1 MTNNSTLTSSL
12 ILSLKNPILILTLI
26 YGSASMGIFTSFTFY
41 YFQNYLQDKI
51 VYFFIM
57 YCGIVIANLIG
68 FLIGFNISK
77 RYIRMLIY
85 LSCLVQVISFPV
97 ILLVYLVNIQVTV
110 LLLIIFGFFD
120 ALIGLYLIPRANRVQ
135 SYDNRLRHNI
145 KLWGFLYL
153 GMSAF
158 AILFIIYIPLA
169 FLFGSITTLFGSIGL
184 IFLIRDD
191 KNKYLEYKRE
201 PIKEVFRSD
210 YLSYLVLFSM
220 YFMFFFSVISILA
233 LQSPFL
239 ETFSN
244 KSLVIFLLPLLIVNA
259 LAPLVIWYKV
269 NKRFPLRSI
278 FNLTY
283 VVGSISLIL
292 MYNNPDFLI
301 YAYALEL
308 WTWSVF
314 QIYIFVN
321 IGDTYPGL
329 RNIQPIN
336 FWWLMLAISV
346 GLGILLPLL
355 IPNNSVLI
363 SFMLV
368 SMLLSIALFAFL
380 KTFKQPYKIYLLLI
394 QSKDGQNILEK
405 SFFNFELNTDF
416 LSGVFNAV
424 NVLFKESFKSSTN
437 FLRSI
442 EYENKTLIL
451 SESELFY
458 CIAIAD
464 HYDNLLRKSLLE
476 ISNLFEVS
484 YYNRIK
490 QLTKSDESMNHFKLN
505 VSDLP
510 VILQQ
515 KIFSLES
522 A

>member
-1 MTNNSTLTSSL
+1 
-12 ILSLKNPILILTLI
+12 
-26 YGSASMGIFTSFTFY
+26 
-41 YFQNYLQDKI
+41 
-51 VYFFIM
+51 
-57 YCGIVIANLIG
+57 
-68 FLIGFNISK
+68 
-77 RYIRMLIY
+77 
-85 LSCLVQVISFPV
+85 
-97 ILLVYLVNIQVTV
+97 
-110 LLLIIFGFFD
+110 
-120 ALIGLYLIPRANRVQ
+120 
-135 SYDNRLRHNI
+135 
-145 KLWGFLYL
+145 
-153 GMSAF
+153 
-158 AILFIIYIPLA
+158 
-169 FLFGSITTLFGSIGL
+169 
-184 IFLIRDD
+184 
-191 KNKYLEYKRE
+191 
-201 PIKEVFRSD
+201 
-210 YLSYLVLFSM
+210 
-220 YFMFFFSVISILA
+220 MFFFSVISILA

-464 HYDNLLRKSLLE
+464 RYDKVLRKTLLE

-484 YYNRIK
+484 YYNKIK
-490 QLTKSDESMNHFKLN
+490 QLTKSDKTMNPFKLKL
-505 VSDLP
+505 SDLP